1 MIGRVETLSHDLEY
15 ISHINNLQFIT
26 SKEDKFKVNPSGNKK
41 SESGAKKSQNNSI
54 QEKRTTEEK
63 TIKYFSTLS
72 EAQLDKLYQL
82 FRLDFEI
89 FGYSVYP
96 FVINQNH
103 NKI

>member
-1 MIGRVETLSHDLEY
+1 MENNQRKSIE
-15 ISHINNLQFIT
+15 IS
-26 SKEDKFKVNPSGNKK
+26 SKK
-41 SESGAKKSQNNSI
+41 SESGVTKSQNNNV

-63 TIKYFSTLS
+63 TINYFSTLS
-72 EAQLDKLYQL
+72 ETQLDKLYQL

-96 FVINQNH
+96 FVLNQNY

>member
-1 MIGRVETLSHDLEY
+1 MIGRVETLYKDLEY

-26 SKEDKFKVNPSGNKK
+26 SKKEKFKVNQSGVKRSNN
-41 SESGAKKSQNNSI
+41 SEPKSQDKNI
-54 QEKRTTEEK
+54 HEKTTTEEK
-63 TIKYFSTLS
+63 TIKYFSSLS
-72 EAQLDKLYQL
+72 ETQLDKLYKL

-96 FVINQNH
+96 FVLNSNY